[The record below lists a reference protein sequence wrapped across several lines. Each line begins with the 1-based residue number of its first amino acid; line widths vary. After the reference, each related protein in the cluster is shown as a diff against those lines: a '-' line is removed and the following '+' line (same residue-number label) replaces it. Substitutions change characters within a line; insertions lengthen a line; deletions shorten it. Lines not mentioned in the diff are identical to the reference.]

1 MRSRFG
7 RAIVA
12 IRDDDLR
19 AEALGFPTYRMR
31 LAVFVAAG
39 AIAGIAGALSVNQQ
53 GYVSPNLLHWTQSG
67 TLMVMV
73 ILGGVASL
81 WGGVLGAAVLVVL
94 QEALSAYT
102 THWEFWTGWVLLAV
116 VLFARHGLAGWLAGL
131 ADEEAMSDA
140 APATEPLLDVQQ
152 LSKRFG
158 GVVASAG
165 VDLRV
170 HEGEVHAL
178 IGPNGAGKTTL
189 VAQLAGQVRPDRGR
203 IVFAGRDITHLSP
216 HERARRGLARSFQIT
231 RLFKSFDV
239 RDNVVLAVQAAAR
252 HGDPAAA
259 GAPAGRE
266 AEARRVDEVLA
277 EIGLADKAAR
287 AIDALSHGE
296 QRALEVGLAVASRP
310 RLVMLDEPMAGM
322 GHDESKRMEAL
333 IRRLR
338 VRTTVLL
345 IEHDVDAV
353 FRLADRVSVLVSGQ
367 IIASGAPEAVRRD
380 AGVIEAYLGEE

>member
-1 MRSRFG
+1 M
-7 RAIVA
+7 
-12 IRDDDLR
+12 
-19 AEALGFPTYRMR
+19 
-31 LAVFVAAG
+31 
-39 AIAGIAGALSVNQQ
+39 
-53 GYVSPNLLHWTQSG
+53 
-67 TLMVMV
+67 
-73 ILGGVASL
+73 
-81 WGGVLGAAVLVVL
+81 
-94 QEALSAYT
+94 SA
-102 THWEFWTGWVLLAV
+102 
-116 VLFARHGLAGWLAGL
+116 
-131 ADEEAMSDA
+131 A
-140 APATEPLLDVQQ
+140 APAAEPLLDVQQ

-165 VDLRV
+165 VDLKV
-170 HEGEVHAL
+170 HAGEVHAL

-189 VAQLAGQVRPDRGR
+189 VAQLSGQVRPDRGR
-203 IVFAGRDITHLSP
+203 IVFAGRDITHLAP

-231 RLFKSFDV
+231 RLFRSFTV

-252 HGDPAAA
+252 QDDAAA
-259 GAPAGRE
+259 NPAPAGRE
-266 AEARRVDEVLA
+266 AEARCVEDVLA
-277 EIGLADKAAR
+277 EIGLGDKAHA

-338 VRTTVLL
+338 ARTTVLL

-367 IIASGAPEAVRRD
+367 IIASGTPEAVRRD
-380 AGVIEAYLGEE
+380 AGVIDAYLGQE

>member
-1 MRSRFG
+1 M
-7 RAIVA
+7 
-12 IRDDDLR
+12 
-19 AEALGFPTYRMR
+19 T
-31 LAVFVAAG
+31 
-39 AIAGIAGALSVNQQ
+39 
-53 GYVSPNLLHWTQSG
+53 G
-67 TLMVMV
+67 T
-73 ILGGVASL
+73 
-81 WGGVLGAAVLVVL
+81 
-94 QEALSAYT
+94 
-102 THWEFWTGWVLLAV
+102 
-116 VLFARHGLAGWLAGL
+116 
-131 ADEEAMSDA
+131 
-140 APATEPLLDVQQ
+140 APAVALLDVQQ

-165 VDLRV
+165 IDLRV

-189 VAQLAGQVRPDRGR
+189 VAQLAGQIRPDRGR
-203 IVFAGRDITHLSP
+203 IVFAGTDITHLSP

-239 RDNVVLAVQAAAR
+239 RENVVLAVR
-252 HGDPAAA
+252 AAA
-259 GAPAGRE
+259 GASAKRE
-266 AEARRVDEVLA
+266 AIDRRVDEVLA
-277 EIGLADKAAR
+277 EIGLADKATAR
-287 AIDALSHGE
+287 IDALSHGE

-333 IRRLR
+333 IQRLR
-338 VRTTVLL
+338 AHTTVLL

-367 IIASGAPEAVRRD
+367 IIASGTPEAVRRD

>member
-1 MRSRFG
+1 MN
-7 RAIVA
+7 
-12 IRDDDLR
+12 D
-19 AEALGFPTYRMR
+19 
-31 LAVFVAAG
+31 
-39 AIAGIAGALSVNQQ
+39 
-53 GYVSPNLLHWTQSG
+53 
-67 TLMVMV
+67 
-73 ILGGVASL
+73 
-81 WGGVLGAAVLVVL
+81 
-94 QEALSAYT
+94 SA
-102 THWEFWTGWVLLAV
+102 
-116 VLFARHGLAGWLAGL
+116 R
-131 ADEEAMSDA
+131 A
-140 APATEPLLDVQQ
+140 APPLLDVQQ

-165 VDLRV
+165 VDLQV
-170 HEGEVHAL
+170 HAGEVHAL

-203 IVFAGRDITHLSP
+203 IVFAGQDITRLSP
-216 HERARRGLARSFQIT
+216 HQRARRGLARSFQIT

-239 RDNVVLAVQAAAR
+239 RDNIALAVQAATGQ
-252 HGDPAAA
+252 GD
-259 GAPAGRE
+259 GAHPPAGRE
-266 AEARRVDEVLA
+266 AEARRVDEVLV
-277 EIGLADKAAR
+277 EIGLANEAHA

-296 QRALEVGLAVASRP
+296 QRALEVGLAIAGRP

-338 VRTTVLL
+338 AHTTVLL

-380 AGVIEAYLGEE
+380 NGVIEAYLGEE

>member
-1 MRSRFG
+1 MS
-7 RAIVA
+7 
-12 IRDDDLR
+12 D
-19 AEALGFPTYRMR
+19 
-31 LAVFVAAG
+31 
-39 AIAGIAGALSVNQQ
+39 
-53 GYVSPNLLHWTQSG
+53 
-67 TLMVMV
+67 
-73 ILGGVASL
+73 
-81 WGGVLGAAVLVVL
+81 
-94 QEALSAYT
+94 
-102 THWEFWTGWVLLAV
+102 AV
-116 VLFARHGLAGWLAGL
+116 VLL
-131 ADEEAMSDA
+131 EA
-140 APATEPLLDVQQ
+140 QQ

-165 VDLRV
+165 IDLQVRS
-170 HEGEVHAL
+170 GEIHAL

-189 VAQLAGQVRPDRGR
+189 VAQLAGQLPPDRGR
-203 IVFAGRDITHLSP
+203 IVFAGEDITQLSP

-239 RDNVVLAVQAAAR
+239 RENVVLALQAIALSR
-252 HGDPAAA
+252 HPERSEGSLPAPRSF
-259 GAPAGRE
+259 APLRTTGVE
-266 AEARRVDEVLA
+266 MARRADEVLT
-277 EIGLADKAAR
+277 EIGLADR
-287 AIDALSHGE
+287 ATASIDALSHGE

-310 RLVMLDEPMAGM
+310 RLLLLDEPMAGM

-338 VRTTVLL
+338 AHATVLL

>member
-1 MRSRFG
+1 M
-7 RAIVA
+7 
-12 IRDDDLR
+12 L
-19 AEALGFPTYRMR
+19 
-31 LAVFVAAG
+31 
-39 AIAGIAGALSVNQQ
+39 
-53 GYVSPNLLHWTQSG
+53 
-67 TLMVMV
+67 VM
-73 ILGGVASL
+73 
-81 WGGVLGAAVLVVL
+81 L
-94 QEALSAYT
+94 QESLSAYT

-131 ADEEAMSDA
+131 GGEEAMSVA
-140 APATEPLLDVQQ
+140 APAAEPLLDVQQ

-165 VDLRV
+165 VDLQVQLRR
-170 HEGEVHAL
+170 
-178 IGPNGAGKTTL
+178 GACADRTERRR
-189 VAQLAGQVRPDRGR
+189 QDDAGGAARRPGAARPRPDRLRRPRHHPPRAARAGAAR
-203 IVFAGRDITHLSP
+203 AGAIVPDHAPVQELH
-216 HERARRGLARSFQIT
+216 
-231 RLFKSFDV
+231 V

-252 HGDPAAA
+252 QDDAAA
-259 GAPAGRE
+259 DRAPTGRE

-277 EIGLADKAAR
+277 EIGLADKADA

-338 VRTTVLL
+338 ARTTVLL

-367 IIASGAPEAVRRD
+367 IIASGTPEAVRRD